1 MVYIIKVSTIKI
13 KMKPKI
19 YTKKMII
26 SLSEEQKEKIAR
38 VAEIEIVSMG
48 ELVRMAVMD
57 KVENSLNKNRRI
69 NNGRK
74 A

>member
-1 MVYIIKVSTIKI
+1 
-13 KMKPKI
+13 MKPKI

-26 SLSEEQKEKIAR
+26 SLSKEQKEKIAQ

-48 ELVRMAVMD
+48 EFVRVAVMD
-57 KVENSLNKNRRI
+57 KVGKILNKKSEA

-74 A
+74 I